1 MNTMID
7 YVEET
12 MKEKFDLVKLLNIL
26 KKNIKLL
33 LILPAIC
40 LVVSAALTFFVMPD
54 KYTAS
59 TQILVNMKKSSSD
72 LASQNV
78 QSSLQSVNTYTE
90 IIKSPRILDK
100 VSREFDDQYST
111 AELNSFL
118 KVTNQ
123 TNSQIITVSV
133 TTGNKSESDKIVNK
147 ISKVFAHDM
156 PKIMS
161 VDNVT
166 ILSSAHDNAVKVSPI
181 VSVNLVISII
191 VGIVL
196 AILIIFLKEL
206 LDKRIK
212 TEEDVE
218 SQLGLPIL
226 GSIQKF

>member
-1 MNTMID
+1 
-7 YVEET
+7 

-40 LVVSAALTFFVMPD
+40 LVVSAELTFFVMPD

-72 LASQNV
+72 LAFQNV

-100 VSREFDDQYST
+100 VSREFDGQYST

-133 TTGNKSESDKIVNK
+133 TTGNKSESDKIVNR

-212 TEEDVE
+212 TEEEVE

>member
-72 LASQNV
+72 LAFQNV

-100 VSREFDDQYST
+100 VSREFDGQYST

-133 TTGNKSESDKIVNK
+133 TTGNKSESDKIVNR

-161 VDNVT
+161 VDNVA

>member
-1 MNTMID
+1 
-7 YVEET
+7 

-33 LILPAIC
+33 VILPAIC
-40 LVVSAALTFFVMPD
+40 LVVSAPLTFFVMPD

-72 LASQNV
+72 LAFQNV

-100 VSREFDDQYST
+100 VAREFDGEYT
-111 AELNSFL
+111 TTELNSFL

-133 TTGNKSESDKIVNK
+133 TTGNKSESEKIVNR

-181 VSVNLVISII
+181 ISVNLVISII

-218 SQLGLPIL
+218 AQLGLPIL

>member
-1 MNTMID
+1 
-7 YVEET
+7 

-40 LVVSAALTFFVMPD
+40 LVVSTALTFFVTPD

-72 LASQNV
+72 LAFQNV

-100 VSREFDDQYST
+100 VSREFDGQYST

>member
-40 LVVSAALTFFVMPD
+40 LVVSTALTFFVMPD
-54 KYTAS
+54 KYTGS

-72 LASQNV
+72 LDFQNV

-100 VSREFDDQYST
+100 VSREFDGQYST

-133 TTGNKSESDKIVNK
+133 TTGNKSESDKIVNR

>member
-40 LVVSAALTFFVMPD
+40 LVVSAVLTFFVMPD

-72 LASQNV
+72 LAFQNV

-100 VSREFDDQYST
+100 VSREFDGQYST

-133 TTGNKSESDKIVNK
+133 TTGNKSESDKIVNR

>member
-33 LILPAIC
+33 LILLAIC

-72 LASQNV
+72 LAFQNV

-100 VSREFDDQYST
+100 VSREFDGQYST

>member
-40 LVVSAALTFFVMPD
+40 LVVNAALTFFVMPD

-72 LASQNV
+72 LAFQNV

-100 VSREFDDQYST
+100 VSREFDGQYST

-133 TTGNKSESDKIVNK
+133 TTGNKSESDKIVNR

>member
-54 KYTAS
+54 QYTAS

-72 LASQNV
+72 LAFQNV

-100 VSREFDDQYST
+100 VSREFDGQYST

-133 TTGNKSESDKIVNK
+133 TTGNKSESDKIVNR

>member
-40 LVVSAALTFFVMPD
+40 LVVSAALTFFVRPD

-72 LASQNV
+72 LAFQNV

-100 VSREFDDQYST
+100 VSREFDGQYST

-133 TTGNKSESDKIVNK
+133 TTGNKSESDKIVNR

>member
-40 LVVSAALTFFVMPD
+40 LVVSTTLTFFVMPD

-72 LASQNV
+72 LAFQNV

-100 VSREFDDQYST
+100 VSREFDGQYST

-133 TTGNKSESDKIVNK
+133 TTGNKSESDKIVNR

>member
-1 MNTMID
+1 
-7 YVEET
+7 

-54 KYTAS
+54 KYTDS

-72 LASQNV
+72 LAFQNV
-78 QSSLQSVNTYTE
+78 QGSLQSVNTYTE

-100 VSREFDDQYST
+100 VSREFDGQYST

-133 TTGNKSESDKIVNK
+133 TTGNKSESDKIVNR

-196 AILIIFLKEL
+196 AILLIFLKEL

>member
-7 YVEET
+7 YMEET

-40 LVVSAALTFFVMPD
+40 LVVSAALTFFVMLD

-72 LASQNV
+72 LAFQNV

-100 VSREFDDQYST
+100 VSREFDGQYST

>member
-1 MNTMID
+1 
-7 YVEET
+7 

-40 LVVSAALTFFVMPD
+40 LVVSAALNFFVMPD

-72 LASQNV
+72 LAFQNV
-78 QSSLQSVNTYTE
+78 QGSLQSVNTYTE

-100 VSREFDDQYST
+100 VSREFDGQYST

-133 TTGNKSESDKIVNK
+133 TTGNKSESDKIVNR

-196 AILIIFLKEL
+196 AILLIFLKEL

>member
-1 MNTMID
+1 
-7 YVEET
+7 

-40 LVVSAALTFFVMPD
+40 LVVSTTLTFFVMPD

-72 LASQNV
+72 LAFQNV

-100 VSREFDDQYST
+100 VSREFDGQYST

-133 TTGNKSESDKIVNK
+133 TTGNKSESDKIVNR

>member
-40 LVVSAALTFFVMPD
+40 LVVSAELTFFVMPD

-72 LASQNV
+72 LAFQNV

-100 VSREFDDQYST
+100 VSREFDGQYST

-133 TTGNKSESDKIVNK
+133 TTGNKSESDKIVNR

-212 TEEDVE
+212 TEEEVE

>member
-1 MNTMID
+1 
-7 YVEET
+7 

-40 LVVSAALTFFVMPD
+40 LVVSAALTFFVMLD

-72 LASQNV
+72 LAFQNV

-100 VSREFDDQYST
+100 VSREFDGQYST

-133 TTGNKSESDKIVNK
+133 TTGNKSESDKIVNR

>member
-40 LVVSAALTFFVMPD
+40 LVVSATLTFFVMPD

-72 LASQNV
+72 LAFQNV

-100 VSREFDDQYST
+100 VSREFDGQYST

>member
-1 MNTMID
+1 
-7 YVEET
+7 
-12 MKEKFDLVKLLNIL
+12 
-26 KKNIKLL
+26 
-33 LILPAIC
+33 
-40 LVVSAALTFFVMPD
+40 
-54 KYTAS
+54 
-59 TQILVNMKKSSSD
+59 
-72 LASQNV
+72 
-78 QSSLQSVNTYTE
+78 
-90 IIKSPRILDK
+90 
-100 VSREFDDQYST
+100 
-111 AELNSFL
+111 
-118 KVTNQ
+118 
-123 TNSQIITVSV
+123 
-133 TTGNKSESDKIVNK
+133 
-147 ISKVFAHDM
+147 FAHYM

-196 AILIIFLKEL
+196 AILIILLKEL

>member
-1 MNTMID
+1 MSCSKCGINLFC
-7 YVEET
+7 Y
-12 MKEKFDLVKLLNIL
+12 
-26 KKNIKLL
+26 
-33 LILPAIC
+33 A
-40 LVVSAALTFFVMPD
+40 D

-72 LASQNV
+72 LAFQNV

-100 VSREFDDQYST
+100 VSREFDGQYST

>member
-40 LVVSAALTFFVMPD
+40 LVVSAALNFFVMPD

-72 LASQNV
+72 LAFQNV

-100 VSREFDDQYST
+100 VSREFDGQYST

-181 VSVNLVISII
+181 VSVNIVISII

>member
-40 LVVSAALTFFVMPD
+40 LVVRAALTFFVMPD

-72 LASQNV
+72 LAFQNV

-100 VSREFDDQYST
+100 VSREFDGQYST

-133 TTGNKSESDKIVNK
+133 TTGNKSESDKIVNR

>member
-72 LASQNV
+72 LAFQNV

-100 VSREFDDQYST
+100 VSREFDGQYST

-123 TNSQIITVSV
+123 T
-133 TTGNKSESDKIVNK
+133 
-147 ISKVFAHDM
+147 
-156 PKIMS
+156 
-161 VDNVT
+161 
-166 ILSSAHDNAVKVSPI
+166 
-181 VSVNLVISII
+181 
-191 VGIVL
+191 
-196 AILIIFLKEL
+196 LKL
-206 LDKRIK
+206 LLYQL
-212 TEEDVE
+212 
-218 SQLGLPIL
+218 QLGINLNLTKLLIEYL
-226 GSIQKF
+226 KFLHMTCLKL

>member
-40 LVVSAALTFFVMPD
+40 LVVSTALTFFVMPD

-72 LASQNV
+72 LAFQNV

-100 VSREFDDQYST
+100 VSREFDGQYST

-133 TTGNKSESDKIVNK
+133 TTGNKSESDKIVNR

-166 ILSSAHDNAVKVSPI
+166 ILSSAHDNAVS
-181 VSVNLVISII
+181 NSICQLSDQHYCWYCFSNI
-191 VGIVL
+191 DY
-196 AILIIFLKEL
+196 FLK
-206 LDKRIK
+206 RI
-212 TEEDVE
+212 
-218 SQLGLPIL
+218 IR
-226 GSIQKF
+226 

>member
-1 MNTMID
+1 
-7 YVEET
+7 

-40 LVVSAALTFFVMPD
+40 LVVSAALIFFVMPD

-72 LASQNV
+72 LAFQNV

-100 VSREFDDQYST
+100 VSREFDGQYST

-133 TTGNKSESDKIVNK
+133 TTGNKSESDKIVNR

>member
-1 MNTMID
+1 
-7 YVEET
+7 

-54 KYTAS
+54 KYTDS

-72 LASQNV
+72 LAFQNV

-100 VSREFDDQYST
+100 VSREFDGQYST

>member
-1 MNTMID
+1 
-7 YVEET
+7 

-40 LVVSAALTFFVMPD
+40 LVVSTALTFFVMPD
-54 KYTAS
+54 QYTAS

-72 LASQNV
+72 LAFQNV

-100 VSREFDDQYST
+100 VSREFDGQYST

-133 TTGNKSESDKIVNK
+133 TTGNKSESDKIVNR

>member
-40 LVVSAALTFFVMPD
+40 LVVSTALTFFVMSD

-72 LASQNV
+72 LAFQNV

-100 VSREFDDQYST
+100 VSREFDGQYST

-133 TTGNKSESDKIVNK
+133 TTGNKSESDKIVNR

>member
-1 MNTMID
+1 
-7 YVEET
+7 
-12 MKEKFDLVKLLNIL
+12 
-26 KKNIKLL
+26 
-33 LILPAIC
+33 
-40 LVVSAALTFFVMPD
+40 
-54 KYTAS
+54 
-59 TQILVNMKKSSSD
+59 
-72 LASQNV
+72 
-78 QSSLQSVNTYTE
+78 VNTYTE

-100 VSREFDDQYST
+100 VSREFDGQYST

-181 VSVNLVISII
+181 VS
-191 VGIVL
+191 
-196 AILIIFLKEL
+196 
-206 LDKRIK
+206 
-212 TEEDVE
+212 
-218 SQLGLPIL
+218 
-226 GSIQKF
+226 

>member
-1 MNTMID
+1 
-7 YVEET
+7 

-40 LVVSAALTFFVMPD
+40 LVVSAVLTFFVMPD

-72 LASQNV
+72 LAFQNV

-100 VSREFDDQYST
+100 VSREFDGQYST

>member
-1 MNTMID
+1 
-7 YVEET
+7 

-40 LVVSAALTFFVMPD
+40 LVVSTALTFFVMPD

-72 LASQNV
+72 LAFQNV

-100 VSREFDDQYST
+100 VSREFDGQYST

-133 TTGNKSESDKIVNK
+133 TTGNKSESDKIVNR
-147 ISKVFAHDM
+147 ISKVF
-156 PKIMS
+156 
-161 VDNVT
+161 
-166 ILSSAHDNAVKVSPI
+166 AHDNAVKVSPI

>member
-1 MNTMID
+1 
-7 YVEET
+7 
-12 MKEKFDLVKLLNIL
+12 
-26 KKNIKLL
+26 
-33 LILPAIC
+33 
-40 LVVSAALTFFVMPD
+40 
-54 KYTAS
+54 
-59 TQILVNMKKSSSD
+59 
-72 LASQNV
+72 
-78 QSSLQSVNTYTE
+78 
-90 IIKSPRILDK
+90 
-100 VSREFDDQYST
+100 QYST

-212 TEEDVE
+212 T
-218 SQLGLPIL
+218 
-226 GSIQKF
+226 

>member
-1 MNTMID
+1 MSCSKCGIN
-7 YVEET
+7 
-12 MKEKFDLVKLLNIL
+12 L
-26 KKNIKLL
+26 
-33 LILPAIC
+33 
-40 LVVSAALTFFVMPD
+40 FVMPD

-72 LASQNV
+72 LAFQNV

-100 VSREFDDQYST
+100 VSREFDGQYST

-133 TTGNKSESDKIVNK
+133 TTGNKSESDKIVNR

-218 SQLGLPIL
+218 LQLGLPIL